1 MNNEDN
7 KNTSLK
13 IFFIKLISITLAVVI
28 IINIIYNLLFA
39 EKLEKAF
46 FLLSLNEKSNIEMVK
61 NKIRDELQRGLEK
74 EKILNQKDKELIIN
88 IYLKIKNEL
97 NSKE

>member
-88 IYLKIKNEL
+88 LYLKIKNEL

>member
-46 FLLSLNEKSNIEMVK
+46 FLLSLNEKSNIEIVK
-61 NKIRDELQRGLEK
+61 NKIRNELQSGLEK
-74 EKILNQKDKELIIN
+74 EKILNQKDKELIMN
-88 IYLKIKNEL
+88 LYLKIKDEL